1 MMQKAVACLTLSVA
15 TCSCLGAG
23 PAWLD
28 GAWSGTVFQPSI
40 GSYPIDVAADA
51 SGETYSVTY
60 PTLGCTA
67 KWVLLSSTANQ
78 GYFNEVV
85 LSGTSCINGRVVVT
99 KVVAGKYATYSFF
112 LDASAVTAFTTM
124 KRVSAQ

>member
-1 MMQKAVACLTLSVA
+1 MMQKAVAGLMLSVA
-15 TCSCLGAG
+15 TCSALGAG

-40 GSYPIDVAADA
+40 GSYPIDLAADA

-60 PTLGCTA
+60 PTLGCTT
-67 KWVLLSSTANQ
+67 KWVLLSSTANKAN
-78 GYFNEVV
+78 FNEIV
-85 LSGTSCINGRVVVT
+85 LSGASCIDGRVVVT

-112 LDASAVTAFTTM
+112 LDASAVAAFTTM
-124 KRVSAQ
+124 KRVPAQ